1 MKQLNLLEEYPEQIT
16 AQPHCSYMVKV
27 CRVGEALPG
36 PKLDAPELC
45 VQYWH
50 QNIATR
56 DWFDEKKEQLIVL
69 LLNTR
74 YNIDGYSLVSMG
86 SINESI
92 AHPREVFRPAVAGA
106 SYAIIVMHNHP
117 SGDPSP
123 SMSDHSLTR
132 RLSEAAELLQIKLL
146 DHVVVGRRGDL
157 SNSGYFSFKEAGV
170 L

>member
-1 MKQLNLLEEYPEQIT
+1 
-16 AQPHCSYMVKV
+16 
-27 CRVGEALPG
+27 
-36 PKLDAPELC
+36 
-45 VQYWH
+45 
-50 QNIATR
+50 
-56 DWFDEKKEQLIVL
+56 VL

-92 AHPREVFRPAVAGA
+92 AHPREVFRPAVRWRVLRDYRNAQPPERRSFA
-106 SYAIIVMHNHP
+106 KQ
-117 SGDPSP
+117 
-123 SMSDHSLTR
+123 SDHSLTR

-157 SNSGYFSFKEAGV
+157 SHSGYFSFKEAGV